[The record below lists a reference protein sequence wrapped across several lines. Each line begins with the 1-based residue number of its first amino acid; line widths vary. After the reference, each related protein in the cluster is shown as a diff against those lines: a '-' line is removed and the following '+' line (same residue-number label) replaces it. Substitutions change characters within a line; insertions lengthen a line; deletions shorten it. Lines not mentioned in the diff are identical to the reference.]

1 MYDFELREYAR
12 RPGYLPY
19 HENELTRWS
28 YGSPSVNELRAAMD
42 QWRISMFKIHV
53 CTSRRALAEQLIK
66 RRTISFCVADNYT
79 IYLHDFHGHTAI
91 QYYIGL
97 MWEDLLNEG
106 NAGYIL
112 DSDYIAVRMKG
123 YFYNDQYG
131 RNCIPRLSAENSN
144 VAEIVIRDFLVQ
156 CVQDFNS

>member
-1 MYDFELREYAR
+1 L
-12 RPGYLPY
+12 
-19 HENELTRWS
+19 
-28 YGSPSVNELRAAMD
+28 
-42 QWRISMFKIHV
+42 FKIHV
-53 CTSRRALAEQLIK
+53 CTSRRLLAEQLIK

-91 QYYIGL
+91 QHYIGL

-131 RNCIPRLSAENSN
+131 KNCIPRLPAENRKD
-144 VAEIVIRDFLVQ
+144 AEIAIRNFLTECVKDF
-156 CVQDFNS
+156 S